1 MRKYAKIIS
10 LSLVLVMLCMLISG
24 CGRNNND
31 KNTGNGTTTNETEG
45 MSDTMLANVEALANE
60 EWYDGNCFW
69 IDWNFTWCKEYG
81 LVPLGC
87 PCGAIGLDL

>member
-1 MRKYAKIIS
+1 MSKTIS
-10 LSLVLVMLCMLISG
+10 KTLAVVAFAMIAGYNMYQSNS
-24 CGRNNND
+24 
-31 KNTGNGTTTNETEG
+31 KTEG

-81 LVPLGC
+81 LVPLGS

>member
-1 MRKYAKIIS
+1 MKKILLAVAIAAIAGYNVS
-10 LSLVLVMLCMLISG
+10 QS
-24 CGRNNND
+24 N
-31 KNTGNGTTTNETEG
+31 NETEG

-69 IDWNFTWCKEYG
+69 IDWNFTWCKEYE

>member
-1 MRKYAKIIS
+1 MKKI
-10 LSLVLVMLCMLISG
+10 LVAVAIAAIAGYNVSQS
-24 CGRNNND
+24 N
-31 KNTGNGTTTNETEG
+31 NETEG

-60 EWYDGNCFW
+60 EWYDGNCVW

>member
-1 MRKYAKIIS
+1 MKKFLLAIAIAAIAGYNVS
-10 LSLVLVMLCMLISG
+10 QS
-24 CGRNNND
+24 N
-31 KNTGNGTTTNETEG
+31 NETEG

>member
-1 MRKYAKIIS
+1 MKKILLAAVAVAAFAMFATYNVCQS
-10 LSLVLVMLCMLISG
+10 
-24 CGRNNND
+24 N
-31 KNTGNGTTTNETEG
+31 NETEG

>member
-1 MRKYAKIIS
+1 MKNIFKS
-10 LSLVLVMLCMLISG
+10 LAIVAVAIFAGYNVYQS
-24 CGRNNND
+24 NN
-31 KNTGNGTTTNETEG
+31 NETEG

-60 EWYDGNCFW
+60 EWYDGNYFW

>member
-1 MRKYAKIIS
+1 
-10 LSLVLVMLCMLISG
+10 
-24 CGRNNND
+24 
-31 KNTGNGTTTNETEG
+31 